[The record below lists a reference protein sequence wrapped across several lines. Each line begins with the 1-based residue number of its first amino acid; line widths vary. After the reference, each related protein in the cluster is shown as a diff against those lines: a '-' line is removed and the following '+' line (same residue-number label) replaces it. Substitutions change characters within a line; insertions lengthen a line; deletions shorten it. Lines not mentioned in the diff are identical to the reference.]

1 MFAFEPCVTWYLWFN
16 HRGRES
22 TSYSYLKSSTSPIN
36 ISTINWI
43 RIADVSAAISLLSRP
58 LIQNDMPTPQ
68 ANCTS
73 NHQPIMTIDSC
84 SHQQDR
90 QLDFHWLL
98 FTPTR
103 SATWFLLAQQESDAC
118 WDSPPH
124 ISSSIRQH
132 KFHPRTLSTHCF
144 REWCSSIARR
154 RYSTDWA
161 SSGIGASIAEHLLK
175 EGAKVTLDRF
185 YHSFVQ

>member
-90 QLDFHWLL
+90 QLDF
-98 FTPTR
+98 FSPNKSRTRVETPHRT
-103 SATWFLLAQQESDAC
+103 
-118 WDSPPH
+118 SPPQSANTNFTH
-124 ISSSIRQH
+124 ALYLHTALENDVHRLQDVVIVLTGHLRVSELLLQSIYSKR
-132 KFHPRTLSTHCF
+132 
-144 REWCSSIARR
+144 ARR
-154 RYSTDWA
+154 WDNDNVVYVRQ
-161 SSGIGASIAEHLLK
+161 ILPQ
-175 EGAKVTLDRF
+175 F
-185 YHSFVQ
+185 CP